1 MMCWVEYWRCCK
13 CFHLLS
19 LFFLTELKQSRLE
32 AGSREVVRRTSHHT
46 TWSDCLQR
54 ALGLWHRYCNQ
65 WAPPHLTSLQV
76 GLVRPLVVAAPGLA
90 VGAVPVDQHHQR
102 HQEQQ
107 VGDQQRVGDV
117 DDLHSHSLLV
127 TVSVIMTA
135 LVTSSSSLYWDSTI
149 HGFIW
154 E

>member
-1 MMCWVEYWRCCK
+1 MRPGHGRSLGGHHITQHGVTV
-13 CFHLLS
+13 FIGLLD
-19 LFFLTELKQSRLE
+19 FDIDTAINE
-32 AGSREVVRRTSHHT
+32 H
-46 TWSDCLQR
+46 
-54 ALGLWHRYCNQ
+54 
-65 WAPPHLTSLQV
+65 HLTSLQV

-127 TVSVIMTA
+127 TVS
-135 LVTSSSSLYWDSTI
+135 SWRR
-149 HGFIW
+149 
-154 E
+154 